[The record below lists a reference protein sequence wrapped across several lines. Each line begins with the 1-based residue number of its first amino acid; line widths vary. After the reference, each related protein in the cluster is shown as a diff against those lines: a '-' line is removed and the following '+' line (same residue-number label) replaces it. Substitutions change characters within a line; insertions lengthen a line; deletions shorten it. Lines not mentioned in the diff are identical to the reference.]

1 MIKEQKVSDME
12 ETNKTAVWRDDARD
26 FVDKLVDDY
35 KYGVLSAEE
44 VCSKAEDFLTACS
57 VWYHNDEDLK
67 RTIEDILPET
77 IRAYRESGDKLAFW
91 KGLKDCDHLL
101 YFGYTFTEEIE
112 EYLETGRDRT
122 DPVEYTDRFLAI
134 EPELEKLIR
143 EDVGEG
149 GYLGFCHTYWGA
161 KKRILKERY
170 GIDWQSTADRFPGM
184 MFD

>member
-1 MIKEQKVSDME
+1 MDTS
-12 ETNKTAVWRDDARD
+12 NKQSIGKDKTRD
-26 FVDKLVDDY
+26 FLEKLIDEY
-35 KYGVLSAEE
+35 KYGEISAED
-44 VCSKAEDFLTACS
+44 VCSKVDDFFTSHTIYCERDA
-57 VWYHNDEDLK
+57 DL
-67 RTIEDILPET
+67 RRVVEEILPGT
-77 IRAYRESGDKLAFW
+77 VKTYRATPTADDQRMLNFW

-101 YFGYTFTEEIE
+101 YFGRTYTEEIE

-143 EDVGEG
+143 EEVGEG